1 MFTIDKNNPTP
12 LYYQLQSSIINL
24 INEGVFE
31 ENSSLPS
38 ELEIIESTGL
48 SRTTVRQAIENL
60 VQEGYLERRRG
71 VGTFVKSRNKNMWD
85 LENLRSFR
93 EVMEMEGKRSSTS
106 LISIKKI
113 PKNRILEKRFGPEI
127 ETYYELERLRYLDE
141 SPIILVNTFV
151 PEYLV
156 PNLEENNLS
165 DNSLFKLMEEK
176 YHVNIAFAEK
186 ELRAR
191 MVRPNDA
198 KLLEVPLDSVVQLVD
213 TITYN
218 SDGIPVE
225 YSVSRDRGDVSVYK
239 VRLTY
244 QKE

>member
-1 MFTIDKNNPTP
+1 MFIIDKNNPTP
-12 LYYQLQSSIINL
+12 LYFQLQNSIVDL
-24 INEGVFE
+24 INEGTFE
-31 ENSSLPS
+31 ENTSLPS

-71 VGTFVKSRNKNMWD
+71 IGTFVKTRNKNLWD

-93 EVMEMEGKRSSTS
+93 EVMEMEGKQSSTS
-106 LISIKKI
+106 LISVKKI
-113 PKNRILEKRFGPEI
+113 PTNRILEKRFGEDI
-127 ETYYELERLRYLDE
+127 KEFYELERLRYLDGT
-141 SPIILVNTFV
+141 PIILVNTFIPV
-151 PEYLV
+151 SLV
-156 PNLEENNLS
+156 PGLDTLDLEN
-165 DNSLFKLMEEK
+165 NSLFEIMKKEYK
-176 YHVNIAFAEK
+176 VKIAFAEK

-191 MVRPNDA
+191 VIRPYDA
-198 KLLEVPLDSVVQLVD
+198 NLLELPLDSVVQLVD

-218 SDGIPVE
+218 DEGKPIE

-244 QKE
+244 QD